1 VVKISVEVRS
11 GAARFN
17 VAVRAENI
25 QRALSLVRCR
35 YPKGDV
41 VVKFPIEP
49 ESFFVGDPSAR
60 AGIVGFER
68 PRVTAA

>member
-1 VVKISVEVRS
+1 VVKVSVEVRN

-25 QRALSLVRCR
+25 QRALSLVRGR
-35 YPKGDV
+35 YPKGSV
-41 VVKFPIEP
+41 LVKFPIDP

-68 PRVTAA
+68 PEETAA

>member
-1 VVKISVEVRS
+1 MVSASVEVRS

-25 QRALSLVRCR
+25 QRALSLVRRRC
-35 YPKGDV
+35 PKGDV
-41 VVKFPIEP
+41 LVTFPIEP
-49 ESFFVGDPSAR
+49 ESFFVEDPSAR

-68 PRVTAA
+68 PEQTAA